1 MVIFLKIIGLCG
13 GSGSG
18 RGAVSDIFKELGYP
32 TIDTDMVYRE
42 ITSYMS
48 PCLDELVLEFGT
60 IILRDNSLDRR
71 ALANLVF
78 GGAEASDKIKRL
90 NEITH
95 KHVLN
100 RTRELISKL
109 NDCSPLVLV
118 EVPLLFE
125 SGFDKECDVIIA
137 VVADRDT
144 RIARIVKRDGISIDE
159 ASKRIDAQLDNSFL
173 IANSDY
179 TVYNNQTPDILR
191 GEVKNII
198 ALLKKEI

>member
-18 RGAVSDIFKELGYP
+18 KGAVSDIFKELGYP